1 MDCGAFGRA
10 TVAPT
15 QMSPPSRLPLC
26 GKSDMG
32 RMQVLESMSALTGG
46 LSSVHRYAQPAV
58 DRIDTATRFGY
69 LIGYQPQ
76 NTRIDRRYRRITVRV
91 NRPGVTVLFRHGY
104 YADDVPLPVD
114 RRAFLTSRRI
124 SAAGQYGS
132 AIPDIR
138 VTLTPTVKQTQGAA
152 EVSVV
157 LNIDASRIAFTTVE
171 GRHLADLDLVI
182 YASDDKERLIK
193 ESRHKIDLEVEGR
206 QLPALP
212 ARGHSVRSHDAGRPF
227 AQVREGHRLRLRRRP
242 ARLLHRQAQVTP
254 LSDSGHLPCES
265 GRSNFSNL
273 FCVNALRG

>member
-1 MDCGAFGRA
+1 
-10 TVAPT
+10 
-15 QMSPPSRLPLC
+15 
-26 GKSDMG
+26 MG
-32 RMQVLESMSALTGG
+32 NMQALESMSALTGG

-138 VTLTPTVKQTQGAA
+138 VTLTPTVKRTQDAA

-157 LNIDASRIAFTTVE
+157 LNIDASRLAFTAVE
-171 GRHLADLDLVI
+171 GRRVADLDLVI
-182 YASDDKERLIK
+182 YASDDKERLVG
-193 ESRHKIDLEVEGR
+193 ESRHKVDLK
-206 QLPALP
+206 LK
-212 ARGHSVRSHDAGRPF
+212 DANYQRYL
-227 AQVREGHRLRLRRRP
+227 REGIPFEVTMRAARP
-242 ARLLHRQAQVTP
+242 PKYVKVIVYDYAADLLGSSIVK
-254 LSDSGHLPCES
+254 LK
-265 GRSNFSNL
+265 
-273 FCVNALRG
+273 